1 MKKEKLISLF
11 KEILNENL
19 LEITPS
25 GASEA
30 GNLFRRL
37 GNTIKSG
44 SKAETVAKDIVNTM
58 NLGGAKGEAINI
70 FGKLTKDSKG
80 KTKFTETGNPLPVTS
95 GEELLFALK
104 NGKIDAENLAR
115 VNKGILKS
123 PNATRDMIDD
133 IVGDVIIQPQ
143 FIEKYG
149 KTFSTKGEEQVRTL
163 LKDNGYS
170 QVAIESIIKRM
181 KVTPDYGKNVA
192 NIEKNLKRAQDKS
205 KALDAKVKDLEAQI
219 KNQAN
224 TTIIVTKSEAVKNID
239 STVKQAEQDVAQVM
253 NTNKSRLRNMTET
266 AFKKFNL
273 VKKSLAARWL
283 VSLGI
288 VGAGAYFIDKS
299 LFGGTTKPDGT
310 NTIHPKCITDLLDD
324 DGASVGVTSS
334 GDPVVVVKK
343 TGNSDYDKA
352 GGLMFYTNG
361 RVISVDNKMRGNWS
375 CNGNSLSVNEDIN
388 INEQISDE
396 TMDSDVNKMINLL
409 DFPVT
414 GSNLQDAVKLLTKY
428 ANSSRGKEF
437 LDLYRDSGYGS
448 GDLKKSLDYIFTSEP
463 SSVRAK
469 RTLYDLVSK
478 IEGGKTGGDS
488 NKSTGIGNINIV
500 WDGSKKNTNTNT
512 GSNTGTNT
520 STNTNKKTKKS
531 RYKDCS
537 SFPFEFGC
545 RSPLIGEIQKC
556 IGVSPSHG
564 NFGPWTLKALEDL
577 KIDTSNGITDLIYNT
592 IMNSCGEIDSSLTQ
606 TKTPEPS
613 QTPQTPMT
621 LSSLVDEPKKSE
633 TTPSVTPRDA
643 NKFYTDLANSGYIA
657 KVEGDDDKNRIKYKG
672 PDLNNE
678 DLTLLDTAM
687 SEKGYDRIKQVDK
700 KYGSKY
706 VYLKRD

>member
-1 MKKEKLISLF
+1 MENQKLISIV
-11 KEILNENL
+11 KEILTENL
-19 LEITPS
+19 LEINYAT
-25 GASEA
+25 GEEAAS
-30 GNLFRRL
+30 LLTRL
-37 GNTIKSG
+37 GGRASNT
-44 SKAETVAKDIVNTM
+44 AKNIAQDIVNTM
-58 NLGGAKGEAINI
+58 GKGALRGEAIQI
-70 FGKLTKDSKG
+70 FGKLEKNAKG
-80 KTKFTETGNPLPVTS
+80 GFKFVKSSAPSSVTN
-95 GEELLFALK
+95 GEELLAALK
-104 NGKIDAENLAR
+104 NGAIDAKNLAR
-115 VNKGILKS
+115 VNKGVLKS
-123 PNATRDMIDD
+123 ANATSEMIND
-133 IVGDVIIQPQ
+133 IVKVVVLEPK
-143 FIEKYG
+143 FIKKYG
-149 KTFSTKGEEQVRTL
+149 KIFSSGPKGKKDVETL
-163 LKDNGYS
+163 LHDNGYS
-170 QVAIESIIKRM
+170 QVAIDRM
-181 KVTPDYGKNVA
+181 ISKMENIPNYGKNVA
-192 NIEKNLKRAQDKS
+192 KIEKKLIKTKDKLKNS
-205 KALDAKVKDLEAQI
+205 KAKIKDLENQI

-224 TTIIVTKSEAVKNID
+224 RTNVGTKSEAVKNVE
-239 STVKQAEQDVAQVM
+239 STVKQAEQDVAQIM
-253 NTNKSRLRNMTET
+253 NTNKNRLRSMTET
-266 AFKKFNL
+266 AFKKFNV
-273 VKKSLAARWL
+273 VKKSLAAKWL
-283 VSLGI
+283 IGLGI
-288 VGAGAYFIDKS
+288 VGGGAYFIGKS

-324 DGASVGVTSS
+324 DGTSVGVTSS
-334 GDPVVVVKK
+334 GDPVVIVKK

-361 RVISVDNKMRGNWS
+361 RVISVDNKLRGNWS

-414 GSNLQDAVKLLTKY
+414 GGNLQDAVKLLTKY
-428 ANSSRGKEF
+428 VNSSRGKEF

-469 RTLYDLVSK
+469 RTLYNLVSK
-478 IEGGKTGGDS
+478 IESGKTGGDG

-500 WDGSKKNTNTNT
+500 WDGTKKNTNTNT
-512 GSNTGTNT
+512 NTNTGTNT
-520 STNTNKKTKKS
+520 NTNKKSKKS
-531 RYKDCS
+531 RYKNCS
-537 SFPFEFGC
+537 SFPFKFGC
-545 RSPLIGEIQKC
+545 KSPLIGEIQKC
-556 IGVSPSHG
+556 IGVSPSYG

-577 KIDTSNGITDLIYNT
+577 KIDTSNGITELIYNT
-592 IMNSCGEIDSSLTQ
+592 IMNSCGEIDPSLTQ

-613 QTPQTPMT
+613 KPPMT
-621 LSSLVDEPKKSE
+621 LSNLVDEPKKSE

-643 NKFYTDLANSGYIA
+643 NKFYTDLVNSGYIV

-687 SEKGYDRIKQVDK
+687 NEKGYDRIKQVDK

>member
-1 MKKEKLISLF
+1 MENQKLISIV
-11 KEILNENL
+11 KEILTENL
-19 LEITPS
+19 LEINKAT
-25 GASEA
+25 GKEA
-30 GNLFRRL
+30 ADLLSRL
-37 GNTIKSG
+37 RGSVGKTI
-44 SKAETVAKDIVNTM
+44 AQDIVNTM

-70 FGKLTKDSKG
+70 LGKLTKDSKG
-80 KTKFTETGNPLPVTS
+80 KTKFTEIGNPLPVTS
-95 GEELLFALK
+95 GEELLAALK
-104 NGKIDAENLAR
+104 NGAIDAENLAR
-115 VNKGILKS
+115 VNKGVLKS
-123 PNATRDMIDD
+123 PIAKSNIIDD
-133 IVGDVIIQPQ
+133 IVNVVVLEPK
-143 FIEKYG
+143 FIKKYG
-149 KTFSTKGEEQVRTL
+149 KTFSSGPKGEEQVRTL

-170 QVAIESIIKRM
+170 QVAIDRM
-181 KVTPDYGKNVA
+181 ISKMETIPNYGKNVA
-192 NIEKNLKRAQDKS
+192 KIEKKLIKTKAKLKNS
-205 KALDAKVKDLEAQI
+205 KTKIKDLENQI

-224 TTIIVTKSEAVKNID
+224 TTNVATKSEAVKNID
-239 STVKQAEQDVAQVM
+239 STVKQAEQDVAQIM
-253 NTNKSRLRNMTET
+253 NTNKNRLRNMTET

-273 VKKSLAARWL
+273 VKKSLAAKWL
-283 VSLGI
+283 IGLGI
-288 VGAGAYFIDKS
+288 VGGGTYFIGKS
-299 LFGGTTKPDGT
+299 LFGDTTKPDGT

-343 TGNSDYDKA
+343 TGNSDYDNA
-352 GGLMFYTNG
+352 GGLMFFTNG
-361 RVISVDNKMRGNWS
+361 RVVSADNKMRGNWS

-396 TMDSDVNKMINLL
+396 TMDSDVSKMINLL

-414 GSNLQDAVKLLTKY
+414 GGNLQDAVKLLTKY
-428 ANSSRGKEF
+428 ANSSRGKDF

-469 RTLYDLVSK
+469 RTLYNLVSK

-512 GSNTGTNT
+512 GSNTSTNT
-520 STNTNKKTKKS
+520 GTNTNKKPKKS

-577 KIDTSNGITDLIYNT
+577 KIDTSNGITALIYDT

-613 QTPQTPMT
+613 KTPMT

-643 NKFYTDLANSGYIA
+643 NKFYIDLANSGYIA

-687 SEKGYDRIKQVDK
+687 SEMGYDRIKQVDK